1 MLVLRI
7 IGGVIA
13 IAAIIAG
20 IYVGGWR
27 FFIRPIFDIID
38 AVKEGN
44 RSKDIVKALAKIFF
58 GVPAV
63 ELVVCLICFVAIL
76 LMI

>member
-13 IAAIIAG
+13 ISDIIAG

-27 FFIRPIFDIID
+27 FLVRPIFDIID

-44 RSKDIVKALAKIFF
+44 RTNDIVKALVKIFF

-63 ELVVCLICFVAIL
+63 ELVVCLICFLAIL